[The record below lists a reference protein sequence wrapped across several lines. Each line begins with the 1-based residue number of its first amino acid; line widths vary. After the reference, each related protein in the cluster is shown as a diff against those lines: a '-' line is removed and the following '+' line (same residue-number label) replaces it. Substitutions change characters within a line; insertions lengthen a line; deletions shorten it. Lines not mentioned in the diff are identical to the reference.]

1 MKYLYLLLLGLG
13 TGTVLGA
20 TDRGDR
26 GDKNPELGSVEAPE
40 TAVRRLLQGRWQ
52 EWEGNKPRPETE
64 ADVWWDFLSPGWVTP
79 NLAVATYPHSE
90 CQQTTYTLGLNVR
103 KEPMWLDLFHDD
115 GGRERVTLTI
125 FTFEGNRLILL
136 EGETVDAK
144 VWERAKGNLPGR
156 PKDFHLAKKSKYVRR
171 VLIRE

>member
-1 MKYLYLLLLGLG
+1 MKCRYLLLLVLG
-13 TGTVLGA
+13 MGTVLGTTA
-20 TDRGDR
+20 RGDR
-26 GDKNPELGSVEAPE
+26 GNKDPEVGSVEAPE

-52 EWEGNKPRPETE
+52 EWEGNKRRPGAE
-64 ADVWWDFLSPGWVTP
+64 ADVCWDFLSPEWVTP

-90 CQQTTYTLGLNVR
+90 DQQTTYTLRLNVR

-125 FTFEGNRLILL
+125 FTFEGDRLILI

-144 VWERAKGNLPGR
+144 AWERAKGNLPGR
-156 PKDFHLAKKSKYVRR
+156 PKDFYPAKKSGYVRR